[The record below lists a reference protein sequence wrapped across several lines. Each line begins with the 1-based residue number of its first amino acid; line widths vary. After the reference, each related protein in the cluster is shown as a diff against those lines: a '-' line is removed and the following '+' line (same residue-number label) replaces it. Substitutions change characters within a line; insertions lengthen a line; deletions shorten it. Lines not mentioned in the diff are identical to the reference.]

1 MYEMNW
7 SESIKVAID
16 YIENNLTNDITI
28 NDISKKCY
36 ISPYYFQKGFA
47 MLCGYSVSEYIRNRR
62 LSLAGLELLN
72 TDNKI
77 IDIAL
82 KYGYDSPDSFTK
94 AFKRFHGS
102 TPIDIRNK
110 KGTLK
115 DFSPLKINVS
125 LDGGYSL
132 DYRIEEKEEFKAIG
146 LKKTIEYKN
155 ALEDVEKCWKTFFV
169 KNIFNKINPKYEINI
184 DKNMNGDNFE
194 YIIGDDYNHNNN
206 YSKYFE
212 VINIPKFTWAIF
224 PCIGPTKESI
234 KNINEKIFKEWLPN
248 NTNYNIADGYNII
261 MYSNPKDF
269 KKGIN
274 DQNYYCEI
282 WIPVI
287 KK

>member
-1 MYEMNW
+1 MNW

-94 AFKRFHGS
+94 AFKRFHGT
-102 TPIDIRNK
+102 TPINIRNK
-110 KGTLK
+110 KGTIK
-115 DFSPLKINVS
+115 DFSPLKINIS
-125 LDGGYSL
+125 LDGGYIL
-132 DYRIEEKEEFKAIG
+132 DYRIEDKEAFSIIG
-146 LKKTIEYKN
+146 LKNSIDYKKAKTE
-155 ALEDVEKCWKTFFV
+155 VEKCWKTFFI
-169 KNIFNKINPKYEINI
+169 KNMLGKLKPKYEVNV
-184 DKNMNGDNFE
+184 DKNMSGDYFD
-194 YIIGDDYNHNNN
+194 YIIGDDYNPNNK
-206 YSKYFE
+206 YSKNYE
-212 VINIPKFTWAIF
+212 VIHIPKFTWAIF
-224 PCIGPTKESI
+224 PCIGKASESI
-234 KNINEKIFKEWLPN
+234 KDINEKIFKEWLAN
-248 NTNYNIADGYNII
+248 NNYYSIADGYNIV
-261 MYSNPKDF
+261 MYSNPKEY
-269 KKGIN
+269 KNGIN
-274 DQNYYCEI
+274 DEKYYCEI

>member
-1 MYEMNW
+1 MNW

-94 AFKRFHGS
+94 AFKRFHGT
-102 TPIDIRNK
+102 TPINIRNK
-110 KGTLK
+110 KGTIK
-115 DFSPLKINVS
+115 DFSPLKINIS
-125 LDGGYSL
+125 LDGGYIL
-132 DYRIEEKEEFKAIG
+132 DYRIEDKEAFSIIG
-146 LKKTIEYKN
+146 LKNSIDYKKAKTE
-155 ALEDVEKCWKTFFV
+155 VEKCWKTFFI
-169 KNIFNKINPKYEINI
+169 KNMLGKLKPKYEVNV
-184 DKNMNGDNFE
+184 DKNMSGDYFD
-194 YIIGDDYNHNNN
+194 YIIGDDYNPNNK
-206 YSKYFE
+206 YSKNYE
-212 VINIPKFTWAIF
+212 VIHIPKFTWAIF
-224 PCIGPTKESI
+224 PCIGKASESI
-234 KNINEKIFKEWLPN
+234 KDINEKIFKEWLAN
-248 NTNYNIADGYNII
+248 NNYCSIADGYNIV
-261 MYSNPKDF
+261 MYSNPKEY
-269 KKGIN
+269 KNGIN
-274 DQNYYCEI
+274 DEKYYCEI

>member
-1 MYEMNW
+1 MNW
-7 SESIKVAID
+7 SESIKAAID
-16 YIENNLTNDITI
+16 YIEDNLTNDITI

-94 AFKRFHGS
+94 AFKRFHGT

-110 KGTLK
+110 KGTIK
-115 DFSPLKINVS
+115 DFSPLKINIS
-125 LDGGYSL
+125 LDGGYIL
-132 DYRIEEKEEFKAIG
+132 DYRIEDKETFSIIG
-146 LKKTIEYKN
+146 LKNSIDYKKAKTE
-155 ALEDVEKCWKTFFV
+155 VEKSWKTFFI
-169 KNIFNKINPKYEINI
+169 KNMLGKLKPKYEVNV
-184 DKNMNGDNFE
+184 DKNMRGDYFD
-194 YIIGDDYNHNNN
+194 YIIGDDYNPNNK
-206 YSKYFE
+206 YSKNYE

-224 PCIGPTKESI
+224 PCVGKASESI
-234 KNINEKIFKEWLPN
+234 KDINEKIFKEWLAN
-248 NTNYNIADGYNII
+248 NNNYSIADGYNIV
-261 MYSNPKDF
+261 MYSNPKEY
-269 KKGIN
+269 KNGIN
-274 DQNYYCEI
+274 DEKYYCEI